1 MDELYKLSD
10 LFLLTSV
17 LDPLPG
23 VVIEAMSFKVPVL
36 CFDKASGFPEML
48 SVAGLFDD
56 CVVDYLSVEK
66 MSDRAVELVNDDA
79 ARRAMS
85 GRQYDFCRRSFNMP
99 DYVARI
105 VALAPKARE
114 SFAARTRSIARDA
127 RDRFL
132 EDLRA
137 ATAREIGL
145 ANTLPLY
152 E

>member
-1 MDELYKLSD
+1 M
-10 LFLLTSV
+10 
-17 LDPLPG
+17 
-23 VVIEAMSFKVPVL
+23 
-36 CFDKASGFPEML
+36 
-48 SVAGLFDD
+48 
-56 CVVDYLSVEK
+56 
-66 MSDRAVELVNDDA
+66 
-79 ARRAMS
+79 
-85 GRQYDFCRRSFNMP
+85 RQSDFCRRSFNMP

-145 ANTLPLY
+145 ANALPLY